1 MSNTSFTSD
10 QLKALESAYAS
21 GTLELT
27 YEGKRI
33 KYRSLD
39 EMERAIN
46 TIRRELGRTSGTKRS
61 RRVHLSSKR
70 GLT

>member
-1 MSNTSFTSD
+1 MAESNFTEA
-10 QLKALESAYAS
+10 QLKALETAYAS

-33 KYRSLD
+33 RYRDLD

-46 TIRRELGRTSGTKRS
+46 TVRRGILRAQGKRQS
-61 RRVHLSSKR
+61 RRVHLSSNR
-70 GLT
+70 GL